1 MKILVPA
8 LALLLAAS
16 ACTTFVPSSRQWGTP
31 MGVVTNVPQG
41 KLSGTWHEIARF
53 PQPGTAG
60 CVGTTLTLA
69 PQTDGSVQVARQ
81 CRVPGEGVTLA
92 STTTAREVGPGR
104 LRLGATGAVLPTSYW
119 LLYLSRDGRMAV
131 VGSPLRDNGFV
142 LSRNG
147 RLTPE
152 QMDVARGVLER
163 NNFDIAALQMTPQRG
178 FGKSPAFIR

>member
-41 KLSGTWHEIARF
+41 KLAGTWHEVARF
-53 PQPGTAG
+53 PQPGLAG

-69 PQTDGSVQVARQ
+69 PQEDGSVQVARQ
-81 CRVPGEGVTLA
+81 CRVPGEGVTQV
-92 STTTAREVGPGR
+92 STSTAREAGPGR
-104 LRLGATGAVLPTSYW
+104 LRLGSSGAALPSSYW

-131 VGSPLRDNGFV
+131 VGAPLRDNGFV
-142 LSRNG
+142 LSRSG
-147 RLTPE
+147 RITPE
-152 QMDVARGVLER
+152 QMDVARGVLEANR
-163 NNFDIAALQMTPQRG
+163 FDVAALQVVPQTG
-178 FGKSPAFIR
+178 FGKAPAWVR

>member
-41 KLSGTWHEIARF
+41 KLAGTWHEIARF
-53 PQPGTAG
+53 PQHGTAG
-60 CVGTTLTLA
+60 CVGTTLTLT
-69 PQTDGSVQVARQ
+69 PQTDGSLQVARE

-92 STTTAREVGPGR
+92 STTPAREVGPGR
-104 LRLGATGAVLPTSYW
+104 LRLAGTGADLPTSYW

-142 LSRNG
+142 LSRSG

-152 QMDVARGVLER
+152 QLDVARGVLER
-163 NNFDIAALQMTPQRG
+163 NNFDIAALQLTPQRG
-178 FGKSPAFIR
+178 FGQSPAFIR